1 MQRYKTQSS
10 STMFSFDERYFPP
23 KNNCNI
29 PKKPQNNIR
38 KKTKGA
44 GGRSTALMGLL
55 EDGSD
60 APGDVRVVDH
70 AWRGA
75 EAYHFLML
83 CQATTSTKTS
93 MPECHFI

>member
-1 MQRYKTQSS
+1 MNCLFRSR
-10 STMFSFDERYFPP
+10 ECE
-23 KNNCNI
+23 KNPNLEI
-29 PKKPQNNIR
+29 VITVLIIFQNNIR

-60 APGDVRVVDH
+60 TPGDVRVVDH

-75 EAYHFLML
+75 EAYHYLML
-83 CQATTSTKTS
+83 CQV
-93 MPECHFI
+93 C